1 MELSWP
7 ESVLSNRERVM
18 EELIQGRELASQLC
32 RVLDDHKSTLVSGCG
47 GGDVGSAE
55 GLVTKILGSFANTLL
70 ILNGKEADGEI
81 VSGDQIRGNSSGGG
95 SADSSSWDANHAI
108 IKSEDFHEE
117 MEISCK
123 SASTS
128 KDRRGSYKR
137 RRTSHSWTRD
147 AQDLTDDGHSWRKY
161 GQKVIHNAKH
171 PRNYFRCTHKF
182 DQSCQATKHV
192 QKILDDP
199 PVFRTTYY
207 GNHTCR
213 DYLKAS
219 ELVLDCTS
227 PRESSSYIRFG
238 DIKQDHPFFS
248 SLTSVKKEV
257 IIKEEKPQPSDDH
270 MMASHHQ
277 NHSSSCDYIVSPH
290 PTAFKSSCPLSG
302 LSSTIDPY
310 DHEGDVMS
318 SLASKPLLY
327 LDNTHALLLL

>member
-1 MELSWP
+1 MEWFWP
-7 ESVLSNRERVM
+7 ESVLSNGERVK
-18 EELIQGRELASQLC
+18 EELMQGRELAGQLC
-32 RVLDDHKSTLVSGCG
+32 RVFDDHKSTLDSGFG
-47 GGDVGSAE
+47 GGGGGSAE
-55 GLVTKILGSFANTLL
+55 GLVDKILGSFANALL
-70 ILNGKEADGEI
+70 ILNGKESDDQEL
-81 VSGDQIRGNSSGGG
+81 VSGDQIQGISSGGG

-117 MEISCK
+117 ISCK
-123 SASTS
+123 SASTF

-192 QKILDDP
+192 QQILDDP

-238 DIKQDHPFFS
+238 DFKQDHPFFS

-257 IIKEEKPQPSDDH
+257 VIKEEKPQPSDDH
-270 MMASHHQ
+270 MMASHHR

-290 PTAFKSSCPLSG
+290 PTAFEYSCPLSG

-318 SLASKPLLY
+318 SLIVEPYYFDDEVLQY
-327 LDNTHALLLL
+327 EF